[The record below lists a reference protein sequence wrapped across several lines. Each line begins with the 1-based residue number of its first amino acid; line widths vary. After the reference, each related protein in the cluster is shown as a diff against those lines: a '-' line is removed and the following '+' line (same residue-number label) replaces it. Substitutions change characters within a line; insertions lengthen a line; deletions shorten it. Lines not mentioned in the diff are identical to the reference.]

1 MRPAMASLAGVNM
14 KPRVIITSIF
24 AFLLTI
30 LFTTAAFGQSESG
43 SAAVE
48 GVVKDQNGA
57 VVQGATVVIKNK
69 DTNLERTVTTNSNG
83 IFSASVLPVGN
94 YVVITKASGFAE
106 TSKSVSLSVGES
118 TPVEITL
125 GLQGAS
131 VQVDVTGDADVISA
145 ETESTGST
153 ISQRL
158 VSDLPVR
165 GRNFTEFVQ
174 LTPGVV
180 QEGDR
185 SGLVISGQ
193 RSINSNV
200 AIDGADFNDA
210 LQGNQRGGNESVFFF
225 PQTAIREFQVVRSGA
240 TAEVGRTG
248 AGFVNAVT
256 KSGTNEVRGE
266 VFYFNRNRHLTSPD
280 AFGQDLDNAQNQ
292 FGGSIGGPI
301 IRDRAFFFFGIEQN
315 YLRVPFV
322 VDFQDVPGVPLPAD
336 LDALEGEQ
344 RGTNN
349 PTAFFGRLDFQPTPK
364 NSLNFQYSYTRFR
377 GENFSFEN
385 PRQDVAVESN
395 YTRKNTSGGLK
406 GSLVSVISPRL
417 INEFRGQYATDNRLE
432 EPNSTIGQA
441 VVAGFGTLGGDRAR
455 PRLFETTRYQVTNNL
470 SFDSGPHRLR
480 VGVDANINQVAQKR
494 QSNTQPRYDF
504 ESRTVSGVTIATGL
518 ENYINVR
525 PRRFRQT
532 LATVDPSALLY
543 TGTQHEY
550 AFFVQDRIKV
560 SSELVIHVG
569 LRYEAQFNPQPRN
582 PNPAIP
588 QTALIP
594 NDLNQWQPRL
604 GLAYDVGGRGKTII
618 RLSAGIFAAR
628 TPANLFQR
636 VTTDNGLTTQ
646 EIEIAETAACRNSLV
661 VNLAGCRLR
670 GPNALIT
677 YSNGFTNLTP
687 ALAAFI
693 VKPRVFGFDPNFRN
707 PRSFQT
713 SATLEQKIGNQ
724 LVLTVG
730 YTRNS
735 TYNLQRRVD
744 RNLFP
749 PTLQASGF
757 PVFSAT
763 RPNTTI
769 SQLEINESSAHSTYD
784 ALSVSLRRRFA
795 NRFQFEANY
804 TFANNEDDDS
814 NERNFSREPT
824 LNPFNLK
831 AEAGPSK
838 QDVRHNLNVSGLYDI
853 GRGFSVSTIFVARTG
868 FPYSALITD
877 GEDFNG
883 DLNDANDRVVIGGV
897 VSGRNAFRMPNFF
910 NMDIRLLKA
919 FRFGETKKLDL
930 SAEVFNVTRNTNKG
944 FGVDSIS
951 NYCTGNSA
959 LADTANPLNIT
970 CPTGYFPNVRA
981 LDPTSAPSTARF
993 GGPRQ
998 IQLGARFI
1006 F

>member
-1 MRPAMASLAGVNM
+1 M
-14 KPRVIITSIF
+14 KPRVIFTSLFKFFSIVILLSTAIF
-24 AFLLTI
+24 A
-30 LFTTAAFGQSESG
+30 QSESG
-43 SAAVE
+43 SAAID
-48 GVVKDQNGA
+48 GVVKDPNGA

-69 DTNLERTVTTNSNG
+69 GTGLERTVTTSAAG
-83 IFSASVLPVGN
+83 TFSASVLPVGS
-94 YVVITKASGFAE
+94 YVLTTKAQGFAE
-106 TSKSVSLSVGES
+106 VPKTIVLSVGEA
-118 TPVEITL
+118 TPVEIIL
-125 GLQGAS
+125 GLQAAS
-131 VQVDVTGDADVISA
+131 VTVDVTGDTDIINAD
-145 ETESTGST
+145 TESTGST

-256 KSGTNEVRGE
+256 KSGTNEVHGE
-266 VFYFNRNRHLTSPD
+266 VFYFNRNKHLTSPD

-301 IRDRAFFFFGIEQN
+301 VRDKVFYFFGIEQN
-315 YLRVPFV
+315 FLRVPFV
-322 VDFQDVPGVPLPAD
+322 VDFQDVPGVTLPAN
-336 LDALEGEQ
+336 LVALEGEQ

-349 PTAFFGRLDFQPTPK
+349 PTALFSRLDYQITPK

-385 PRQDVAVESN
+385 PRQDIAVEGN

-406 GSLVSVISPRL
+406 GSLVSVISPKM

-432 EPNSTIGQA
+432 EPNTTIGQA

-470 SFDSGPHRLR
+470 SYDSGRHRIR
-480 VGVDANINQVAQKR
+480 IGGDININQVAQKR
-494 QSNTQPRYDF
+494 QSNTQPRFDY
-504 ESRTVSGVTIATGL
+504 ESRAVSGVTIATGL

-532 LATVDPSALLY
+532 LAAVSPEDLLY
-543 TGTQHEY
+543 TGTQQEY
-550 AFFVQDRIKV
+550 AFFVQDRIKL
-560 SSELVIHVG
+560 SDQFMMNIG

-604 GLAYDVGGRGKTII
+604 GLAYDVRGEGKTVI

-646 EIEIAETAACRNSLV
+646 EIEIAEVNACRNSIV

-677 YSNGFTNLTP
+677 YPNGFTNLTS

-693 VKPRVFGFDPNFRN
+693 VRPRVFGFDPGFKN
-707 PRSFQT
+707 PRSFQS
-713 SATLEQKIGNQ
+713 SATLEQKLGID

-730 YTRNS
+730 YTHNS

-744 RNLFP
+744 RNLFA
-749 PTLQASGF
+749 PTVNAAGF
-757 PVFSAT
+757 PTFSAT

-784 ALSVSLRRRFA
+784 ALAVSIRRRFA
-795 NRFQFEANY
+795 DRFQFEANY
-804 TFANNEDDDS
+804 TWANNEDDDS
-814 NERNFSREPT
+814 NERNFSRQPT
-824 LNPFNLK
+824 LNAFNLR

-838 QDVRHNLNVSGLYDI
+838 QDVRHNMNISGLYDL
-853 GRGFSVSTIFVARTG
+853 GRGFSISTIIVARTG
-868 FPYSALITD
+868 FPFTALISD

-883 DLNDANDRVVIGGV
+883 DLNDANDRVTVGGT
-897 VSGRNAFRMPNFF
+897 VSGRNAFRQPRFF
-910 NMDIRLLKA
+910 NMDVRLLKA
-919 FRFGETKKLDL
+919 FRFGETKRLDL
-930 SAEVFNVTRNTNKG
+930 SAELFNATRNTNKG
-944 FGVDSIS
+944 FGVDAIS
-951 NYCTGNSA
+951 NFCTGTAA
-959 LADTANPLNIT
+959 LADTANPLQIS
-970 CPTGYFPNVRA
+970 CPSGFFPSVRA
-981 LDPTSAPSTARF
+981 LEPTSAPSTARF

-998 IQLGARFI
+998 LQLGARFT